1 MIIFKLYSLIGEI
14 LPMIL
19 LFLIM
24 AFLLKIAH
32 IQLTHKKGNIW
43 IEFKVVVYI
52 IYAFLLFHIV
62 TTTDFISYSNNFIPF
77 KEILRYKLTSHLF
90 YRNVIGNIAVFIPFG
105 YLITDS
111 IYMLTKKSNIYM
123 SLIYIII
130 TSLSIEIIQ
139 MFIGRSFD
147 IDDIILN
154 TLGGLIGI
162 LIYKLLHLFTRRKK

>member
-1 MIIFKLYSLIGEI
+1 MTVMKLYSYVGEI

-32 IQLTHKKGNIW
+32 FQLTHKKGKIW
-43 IEFKVVVYI
+43 IEFKVVLYI
-52 IYAFLLFHIV
+52 MYAFLLFHIV

-77 KEILRYKLTSHLF
+77 KEILRYKLTSPLF
-90 YRNVIGNIAVFIPFG
+90 YRNVIGNIVVFVPFG

-111 IYMLTKKSNIYM
+111 IYMLTKKSKMYM
-123 SLIYIII
+123 SLVYIFI
-130 TSLSIEIIQ
+130 TSTSIEIIQ

-162 LIYKLLHLFTRRKK
+162 LIYKLIHLITRRKK

>member
-1 MIIFKLYSLIGEI
+1 MSLMKYYSYIGDI
-14 LPMIL
+14 LPMIM

-32 IQLTHKKGNIW
+32 FQLTHKKGNIW
-43 IEFKVVVYI
+43 IEFKLVIYI

-77 KEILRYKLTSHLF
+77 KEILRYKITSPLF

-105 YLITDS
+105 YLITDI
-111 IYMLTKKSNIYM
+111 IYMLTKKSNIFM
-123 SLIYIII
+123 SLIYTII
-130 TSLSIEIIQ
+130 TSISIEIIQ

-147 IDDIILN
+147 IDDILLN

-162 LIYKLLHLFTRRKK
+162 LIYKLIHLFTRRK